1 MTQMFEDMKQTV
13 KDWTD
18 EEEVKNYLVSLLR
31 KQGFDKT
38 GLIYGMGHAVYSLSD
53 PRAKLLGQFVKGLS
67 EEKGRQK
74 EYALYSMVERLAPEV
89 ISKERR
95 IYKGVSANVDFYSG
109 FIYSMLD
116 LPAELYTPLF
126 AIARIAGWSAHRIEE
141 LLNNSKIIRPAYM
154 RISEHKEYVDL
165 KDR

>member
-1 MTQMFEDMKQTV
+1 M
-13 KDWTD
+13 
-18 EEEVKNYLVSLLR
+18 SLLR

-89 ISKERR
+89 ISKKSAEFIRVLVPMLIFTVALFIVCW
-95 IYKGVSANVDFYSG
+95 IYRQSCTLHCLQLHVLQAGV
-109 FIYSMLD
+109 LT
-116 LPAELYTPLF
+116 E
-126 AIARIAGWSAHRIEE
+126 
-141 LLNNSKIIRPAYM
+141 
-154 RISEHKEYVDL
+154 
-165 KDR
+165 